1 MTDTYFRDRWEAL
14 VNGQGTVDCQSCHG
28 CCRANYTIGLS
39 EAEAEVLPHTRVEGF
54 PVILPEADGKCPFLV
69 DEVCTVY
76 EKRPIS
82 CRQYDCRDLARSG
95 ILLVER
101 GPGEVEINQS
111 IKRFLT
117 SDGMDRAMAE
127 VARGYLKAGMNAC
140 DAASGAL
147 VCVMVRALPRGQR
160 AQLEQHLTS
169 KAETQR
175 KKANDAAD
183 RARGQPA

>member
-1 MTDTYFRDRWEAL
+1 MSDTYFRDRWEAL
-14 VNGQGTVDCQSCHG
+14 VNGQGTVDCQTCHG
-28 CCRANYTIGLS
+28 CCRAGYSIGLS
-39 EAEAEVLPHTRVEGF
+39 EDEANVLPHTRVEGF

-76 EKRPIS
+76 DKRPVS

-101 GPGEVEINQS
+101 GPGETEINQS
-111 IKRFLT
+111 IKRFLHT
-117 SDGMDRAMAE
+117 DGLDPLMAN
-127 VARGYLKAGMNAC
+127 VARAHLASGMNAL
-140 DAASGAL
+140 AAAQGAL
-147 VCVMVRALPRGQR
+147 IAGMVRVLPRAQR
-160 AQLEQHLTS
+160 SRLERHLLS

-175 KKANDAAD
+175 KRASDASD